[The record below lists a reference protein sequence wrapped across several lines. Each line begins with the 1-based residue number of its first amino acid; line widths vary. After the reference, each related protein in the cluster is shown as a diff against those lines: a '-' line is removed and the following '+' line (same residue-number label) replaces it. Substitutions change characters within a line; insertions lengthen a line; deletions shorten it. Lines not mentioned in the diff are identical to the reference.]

1 MQPCWGMAH
10 QHEPAFAHP
19 SPAAQQHFSH
29 AERMKRKGHWREAAT
44 ALLAGLELEPG
55 CVEGLLSLAEV
66 CLKLNQAEGA
76 MTALT
81 TAARR
86 SPQDPRIWTS
96 MGDVFR
102 SRNMPAQAAE
112 CYLSALKARPAD
124 PKLRFA
130 YGVSLLES
138 RRARAAASVL
148 RTLTAWRPS
157 DPQVWLQLGAA
168 ARLCGERE
176 EAFAAL
182 RRALELHPRNPAAH
196 VELGILF
203 RESRQY
209 EEAEWRYREALRL
222 HSDFIPALVNLGN
235 LYGELLRLEEADS
248 AYAKV
253 LALDPDHAPTHCS
266 RAMLWLLQGRFEE
279 GWREYEW
286 RWRQPGTELPATGK
300 PKWDGT
306 ADVSGRTVLLYAEQG
321 SGDTIQF
328 VRYARLL
335 KQRGA
340 QVLLACRDELTRLM
354 QNVPELDGVLT
365 SGDALEGVDLYC
377 PVLDLP
383 GAFRTD
389 LASIP
394 AWRRYLEP
402 PPGVPPDPRTLHY
415 AEPRVGIAWAGN
427 PNHPNDRNR
436 SCRFEHF
443 LPLSQLMGVK
453 IFSFQVGPAAR
464 QVAGAIYR
472 DVIPLAPVLEDYAA
486 TAVNLDQMNAVITV
500 DTSVAHL
507 AGALGKPTAI
517 LLPYSPDWRW
527 LLDRSDS
534 PWYPSVR
541 LFRQTRP
548 GEWENVIEQAC
559 DWLRDVLSRS

>member
-1 MQPCWGMAH
+1 MTH
-10 QHEPAFAHP
+10 SREPAVAFP

-29 AERMKRKGHWREAAT
+29 AERLKRKGHWREAAA

-76 MTALT
+76 MTALA

-86 SPQDPRIWTS
+86 RPQDPRIWAS

-112 CYLSALKARPAD
+112 CYLSALKARPTD
-124 PKLRFA
+124 SNLRFA
-130 YGVSLLES
+130 YGLSLLES
-138 RRARAAASVL
+138 DRARAAASVL

-157 DPQVWLQLGAA
+157 DPRVWLQLGAA

-176 EAFAAL
+176 EAVVAL
-182 RRALELHPRNPAAH
+182 RRALDLDPRNPAAR

-203 RESRQY
+203 RESREY
-209 EEAEWRYREALRL
+209 DEAERIYLEALRL
-222 HSDFIPALVNLGN
+222 KPDFIPALVNLGN
-235 LYGELLRLEEADS
+235 LYGELLRLDEADS
-248 AYAKV
+248 VYAKV
-253 LALDPDHAPTHCS
+253 LALDPDHATTHCS
-266 RAMLWLLQGRFEE
+266 RGMLWLLRGHFDE
-279 GWREYEW
+279 GWKEYEW
-286 RWRQPGTELPATGK
+286 RWRQPGAQLPMTGK
-300 PKWDGT
+300 PRWNGT
-306 ADVSGRTVLLYAEQG
+306 TEISGRTVLIYAEQG

-335 KQRGA
+335 NQRGA
-340 QVLLACRDELTRLM
+340 RVWLACRGELIRLM
-354 QNVPELDGVLT
+354 RNLPELDGVLT

-402 PPGVPPDPRTLHY
+402 PSDIAPDPRTLHCTG
-415 AEPRVGIAWAGN
+415 PRIGIAWAGN

-436 SCRFEHF
+436 SCPFELF
-443 LPLSQLMGVK
+443 LPVCQQAGAKV
-453 IFSFQVGPAAR
+453 FSFQVGPAAK
-464 QVAGAIYR
+464 QLAKDWPVG
-472 DVIPLAPVLEDYAA
+472 VVPLAPVLEDFAA
-486 TAVNLDQMNAVITV
+486 TAVNLDQMDAVVTV

-534 PWYPSVR
+534 PWYPSVT

-548 GEWENVIEQAC
+548 GDWKGVIKQAC
-559 DWLRDVLSRS
+559 EWVGRILSRP